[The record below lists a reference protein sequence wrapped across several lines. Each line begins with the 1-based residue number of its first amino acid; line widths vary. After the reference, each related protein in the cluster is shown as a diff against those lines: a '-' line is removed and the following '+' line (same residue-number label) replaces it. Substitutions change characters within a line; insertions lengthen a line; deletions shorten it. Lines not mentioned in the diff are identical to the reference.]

1 LEAVLSRVRTGVARP
16 VGLAAGGCVNVLM
29 SMYVCMR
36 VCSKYSAL
44 RCPPPVEPVPPRKL
58 RQVEEGSVFRQLE
71 QLQHATVSNPREGA
85 RK

>member
-1 LEAVLSRVRTGVARP
+1 MSPGLLGWLLGV
-16 VGLAAGGCVNVLM
+16 CVNVLM
-29 SMYVCMR
+29 KYVRVCLR

-44 RCPPPVEPVPPRKL
+44 RRPPPVEPVPPRKL